1 MVPFT
6 EEKMHGGGVEAFT
19 FVVSVKYEGHV
30 TLGNFYGQLGVDQ
43 LQYMQKEHFGCYMSN
58 FSNRVL

>member
-1 MVPFT
+1 
-6 EEKMHGGGVEAFT
+6 MHGGGVEAFT